1 MNKGKQKLLIGI
13 FISIVVIIFISYV
26 FLEKEETVYYSDNL
40 EEEVTTTISDYFYV
54 DVKGAVKTPGVY
66 EFKNGERVIDAINKA
81 GGITKEGNTS
91 NVNLSK
97 KLTSEMVVYIYTNKE
112 IKDGSKAI
120 NCDTNCNCETLD
132 INNCYEEL
140 KQEERMISKININ
153 TATIKELI
161 TLNGI
166 GDSKA
171 QNIITYR
178 EENGLFKTI
187 EDIKNVSGIGDTIFI
202 NIKDQITV

>member
-40 EEEVTTTISDYFYV
+40 EEEITTTVSDYFYV

-97 KLTSEMVVYIYTNKE
+97 KLTSE
-112 IKDGSKAI
+112 
-120 NCDTNCNCETLD
+120 
-132 INNCYEEL
+132 
-140 KQEERMISKININ
+140 
-153 TATIKELI
+153 
-161 TLNGI
+161 I
-166 GDSKA
+166 GRA
-171 QNIITYR
+171 H
-178 EENGLFKTI
+178 
-187 EDIKNVSGIGDTIFI
+187 V
-202 NIKDQITV
+202 

>member
-140 KQEERMISKININ
+140 KQEERMTSKININ

>member
-140 KQEERMISKININ
+140 KQEERMTSKININ

-187 EDIKNVSGIGDTIFI
+187 EDIENVSGIGDTIFI